1 MNTNKDKHAEINN
14 DADLT
19 VETVKSATVRVDNNS
34 KKELFGLFNYFT
46 SVASEIKDKVY
57 YLQKDEKTAPIFNDY
72 VNQPQRGR
80 SAATTLFT
88 KLDAK
93 KIYTGKKSFPRD
105 HRDSGIFPFYNKES
119 GKYDLSKKGYHYSA
133 NAEIHTQLNS
143 HDECN
148 KKCKEEYEALSNEV
162 KKYKDEFTRQ
172 FKAENAEKFYNFV
185 EKLTMMGWRYDAMF
199 RSFFELHMHP
209 KLKIGETTYRATYKL
224 PNGKSKRYS
233 FFRDDIA
240 DEISENPEFW
250 PMLES
255 ENAVFWIK
263 NNNFLTRKKRE
274 INYSPTS
281 LIKSQVRLYLG
292 DNGVPFTAREHD
304 GRIYFSFCLPS
315 INGKKG
321 RTVEIPCSYKKVF
334 NGKARKSCY
343 LDGLTI
349 DRIAI
354 VKLDKHGKKKT
365 IYKHIFKYSV
375 NNKKPQV
382 AELNE
387 CFLRLVV
394 RNHEYFN
401 KMVEGKIAEKD
412 GIPTDYFDFYVDLPL
427 NVKEAPIH
435 DLTKQEVNGVKANP
449 KKNIEKKV
457 GLLGFYS
464 SAYPEIKNLG
474 SQIETGKNLTCPITK
489 AHNIMGIDLGQR
501 NPFAYCIKDNTG
513 KLIAQGHMDGS
524 KNETYKKYINFG
536 KESTSVSHLIR
547 ETRSYLHG
555 DPEAISKELYNEV
568 AGLCSNSLSYE
579 EYLKYLDTKKFLVNK
594 EDLSKN
600 LTHLLRQKEH
610 NWVGRDWLWYISKQ
624 YKKHNEN
631 RIQDADWRQ
640 TLYWIDSLYR
650 YIDVMKSF
658 HNFGSF
664 YDKNLKKKVNGTA
677 VGFCK
682 TIYDQINNNND
693 DMFKKFTDKLMPVL
707 RDHKVSVVALEKME
721 SMLGDKS
728 RSTFENKNHNLWPV
742 GQLKTFMKGKLE
754 SFNVALIEIDERN
767 TSQVCK
773 ENWSYREADDLYYI
787 NGDKLDKV
795 HADENAANNIV
806 DRCISRHTNIF
817 SLYMINPKDDYYVPA
832 CIWDRS
838 EKDGKRIRG
847 FLTKM
852 YKNSDVVFINKDNK
866 LVKSKMTVQELKK
879 LVGKTKEKRGQYW
892 YRFEGNSWITEAA
905 RDAIILNVEKL
916 SRERDDGEQS
926 TDTRSQNVT
935 VSVLDICETVE
946 KKKPVLV

>member
-1 MNTNKDKHAEINN
+1 MIKNINN
-14 DADLT
+14 QVTSNTPTERINNENVELT
-19 VETVKSATVRVDNNS
+19 VETVKSATVKVDNNS
-34 KKELFGLFNYFT
+34 KKELFELFNYFT
-46 SVASEIKDKVY
+46 SVASGIKDKMY
-57 YLQKDEKTAPIFNDY
+57 NLQKDEKKAPIFNDY
-72 VNQPQRGR
+72 VKQPQRGR

-88 KLDAK
+88 KLDAEK
-93 KIYTGKKSFPRD
+93 TYTGKSSFPGKW
-105 HRDSGIFPFYNKES
+105 RDSGVFPLYNKES
-119 GKYDLSKKGYHYSA
+119 EKYDLSTHGYHYSA
-133 NAEIHTQLNS
+133 NAEIHSQLDS
-143 HDECN
+143 HNECN
-148 KKCKEEYEALSNEV
+148 KECEKEYAALSNEV
-162 KKYKDEFTRQ
+162 EKYKDEFTRQ

-185 EKLTMMGWRYDAMF
+185 EKLTLMGWRYDAVF

-209 KLKIGETTYRATYKL
+209 KLKGGETTYRATYKL
-224 PNGKSKRYS
+224 PSGKSKRYS

-240 DEISENPEFW
+240 DEIAKNPEFW

-255 ENAVFWIK
+255 SNAVSWIK
-263 NNNFLTRKKRE
+263 NNDLLFRKKE
-274 INYSPTS
+274 KANYSHTS
-281 LIKSQVRLYLG
+281 LIKSQIRLYLG

-304 GRIYFSFCLPS
+304 GRIYFSFRLPS
-315 INGKKG
+315 INGEKG
-321 RTVEIPCSYKKVF
+321 RMVEIPCSYKKVF

-343 LDGLTI
+343 LGGLTI
-349 DRIAI
+349 DRIAT
-354 VKLDKHGKKKT
+354 VKLDKNGKKKT

-394 RNHEYFN
+394 RNCEYFN
-401 KMVEGKIAEKD
+401 NVVAGKI
-412 GIPTDYFDFYVDLPL
+412 TDINTDHFDFYVDLPL
-427 NVKEAPIH
+427 NVKEDPIH
-435 DLTKQEVNGVKANP
+435 DLSSTEVFGKNG
-449 KKNIEKKV
+449 
-457 GLLGFYS
+457 LRSYYS

-501 NPFAYCIKDNTG
+501 NPFAYFIKDNNG
-513 KLIAQGHMDGS
+513 KFVAQGHMDGS

-536 KESTSVSHLIR
+536 KECTSVSHLIG

-555 DPEAISKELYNEV
+555 DNEAISKELYNDV
-568 AGLCSNSLSYE
+568 SGFCNSSLSYE

-594 EDLSKN
+594 EDLNKN
-600 LTHLLRQKEH
+600 TTHLLRQKEH

-631 RIQDADWRQ
+631 RMQDADWRQ

-658 HNFGSF
+658 HNLGSF
-664 YDKNLKKKVNGTA
+664 YDKNLKKKVNGTT

-693 DMFKKFTDKLMPVL
+693 DMFKKFTNELMSVI
-707 RDHKVSVVALEKME
+707 RKHKVSVVALEKME

-728 RSTFENKNHNLWPV
+728 RHTFENRNYNLWPV
-742 GQLKTFMKGKLE
+742 GQLKTFMEGKLE

-767 TSQVCK
+767 TSQVCE

-787 NGDKLDKV
+787 DGDKLHKV

-806 DRCISRHTNIF
+806 DRCISRHTNMF
-817 SLYMINPKDDYYVPA
+817 SLYMINPKDDYYVPT
-832 CIWDRS
+832 CIWDTS
-838 EKDGKRIRG
+838 EEGGKRVRG

-852 YKNSDVVFINKDNK
+852 YKNSDVIFTKKDDK
-866 LVKSKMTVQELKK
+866 LVKSKMSVKELKK
-879 LVGKTKEKRGQYW
+879 LVGKSKEKRGQYW
-892 YRFEGNSWITEAA
+892 YRVEGKNWINEAD
-905 RDAIILNVEKL
+905 RDTIISNAKKL
-916 SRERDDGEQS
+916 SRERDGGKQS
-926 TDTRSQNVT
+926 TDTRSQSVT
-935 VSVLDICETVE
+935 ISVLDICETVE
-946 KKKPVLV
+946 KNKPVLV